1 MFESPRKSI
10 NEGDALSKS
19 QEELSETPPGSPVKR
34 NNQQPDKRSF
44 SAAQLCAEESSEQ
57 EQEQPE
63 KQYTDYDTDEPIVRG
78 IFQIRKKSH
87 DVLLPSTR
95 VTWSLIQPET
105 PTGERTEYVQ
115 LKDMFEVKVK
125 RDATS
130 QQTGGTLLG
139 ITLFQFKKNGPKLKD
154 HAIHFNN
161 MNVEHCEI
169 WFKKMKEILR
179 GFQNRPKSLKV
190 FVNPTS
196 HKKEAYQIYRDNV
209 ALLFQLAD
217 IKADVTKKGHT
228 LFILVVAFGGDGSVA
243 EMAHG
248 LLLQAQMESG
258 RDTDSMFTPVQA
270 PLPLGLIPAGSTD
283 TVTCSVYGIWHLVTT
298 AMHIIMG
305 TFSCSPVDVCSFSS
319 LGRLLHFGFYAMFGF
334 GGRTLALAERHQWMP
349 PGQKREFGVI
359 KTLANLKPEDCE
371 LSLSSCEEKQ
381 ELWMTNQ
388 GLFLNVSI
396 MAIPC
401 LCSMAPRGLAPN
413 TRLNNGS
420 MALIAAGNTS
430 RSEFIKHLKRYNSV
444 NNHFSFSFV
453 ETHTVRAVRLRPRS
467 QRSWSDD
474 PWNVNGDLREVPS
487 ELLIRVHPQL
497 LTLFGGDIEEAEE
510 AHIKCSCI

>member
-19 QEELSETPPGSPVKR
+19 QEELSETPPGSPV
-34 NNQQPDKRSF
+34 N
-44 SAAQLCAEESSEQ
+44 
-57 EQEQPE
+57 
-63 KQYTDYDTDEPIVRG
+63 EPIVRG

-105 PTGERTEYVQ
+105 PTGELTSETLRRTEYVQ

-217 IKADVTKKGHT
+217 IKADVTRSH
-228 LFILVVAFGGDGSVA
+228 
-243 EMAHG
+243 
-248 LLLQAQMESG
+248 
-258 RDTDSMFTPVQA
+258 
-270 PLPLGLIPAGSTD
+270 LGCGPSFLR
-283 TVTCSVYGIWHLVTT
+283 L
-298 AMHIIMG
+298 
-305 TFSCSPVDVCSFSS
+305 CSPRGE
-319 LGRLLHFGFYAMFGF
+319 GRG
-334 GGRTLALAERHQWMP
+334 
-349 PGQKREFGVI
+349 
-359 KTLANLKPEDCE
+359 
-371 LSLSSCEEKQ
+371 
-381 ELWMTNQ
+381 
-388 GLFLNVSI
+388 
-396 MAIPC
+396 
-401 LCSMAPRGLAPN
+401 
-413 TRLNNGS
+413 
-420 MALIAAGNTS
+420 
-430 RSEFIKHLKRYNSV
+430 
-444 NNHFSFSFV
+444 
-453 ETHTVRAVRLRPRS
+453 
-467 QRSWSDD
+467 
-474 PWNVNGDLREVPS
+474 
-487 ELLIRVHPQL
+487 
-497 LTLFGGDIEEAEE
+497 
-510 AHIKCSCI
+510 

>member
-19 QEELSETPPGSPVKR
+19 QEELSETPPGSPV
-34 NNQQPDKRSF
+34 N
-44 SAAQLCAEESSEQ
+44 
-57 EQEQPE
+57 
-63 KQYTDYDTDEPIVRG
+63 EPIVRG

-105 PTGERTEYVQ
+105 PTGELTSETLRRTEYVQ

-179 GFQNRPKSLKV
+179 GNASLSTLRQQFVADLCVCCVSYMCV
-190 FVNPTS
+190 FS
-196 HKKEAYQIYRDNV
+196 R
-209 ALLFQLAD
+209 
-217 IKADVTKKGHT
+217 
-228 LFILVVAFGGDGSVA
+228 VVAFGGDGSVA

-270 PLPLGLIPAGSTD
+270 PLPLGLIPAG
-283 TVTCSVYGIWHLVTT
+283 
-298 AMHIIMG
+298 
-305 TFSCSPVDVCSFSS
+305 
-319 LGRLLHFGFYAMFGF
+319 
-334 GGRTLALAERHQWMP
+334 
-349 PGQKREFGVI
+349 
-359 KTLANLKPEDCE
+359 
-371 LSLSSCEEKQ
+371 EE
-381 ELWMTNQ
+381 Q
-388 GLFLNVSI
+388 GWQ
-396 MAIPC
+396 
-401 LCSMAPRGLAPN
+401 R
-413 TRLNNGS
+413 
-420 MALIAAGNTS
+420 
-430 RSEFIKHLKRYNSV
+430 
-444 NNHFSFSFV
+444 
-453 ETHTVRAVRLRPRS
+453 THTTTKTYTHTHMRKHTRMHTHTPAGEEQGWL
-467 QRSWSDD
+467 
-474 PWNVNGDLREVPS
+474 DLSVLQLFSILTQYLEQ
-487 ELLIRVHPQL
+487 LIS
-497 LTLFGGDIEEAEE
+497 GY
-510 AHIKCSCI
+510 